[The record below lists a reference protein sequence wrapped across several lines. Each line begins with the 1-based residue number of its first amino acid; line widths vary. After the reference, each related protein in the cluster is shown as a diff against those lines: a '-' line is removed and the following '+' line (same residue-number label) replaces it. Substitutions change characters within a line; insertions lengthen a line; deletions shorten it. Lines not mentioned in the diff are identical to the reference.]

1 MATALPFQ
9 NKDSDKSKDKGSI
22 AYPDIHDIEAHLDR
36 LSGEITA
43 LTRTLAEYGN
53 GRFNEA
59 ADEASRLRGA
69 AAEKTAAVAASAR
82 QSLMSAEGDLEEQIR
97 TRPLAAIGIAAG
109 VGFLAAFLS
118 RR

>member
-1 MATALPFQ
+1 MATALPFK
-9 NKDSDKSKDKGSI
+9 NEDSGKTVS
-22 AYPDIHDIEAHLDR
+22 PDIHDIEEHLDR

-43 LTRTLAEYGN
+43 LTRALAEYGN
-53 GRFNEA
+53 GKIGEA
-59 ADEASRLRGA
+59 ADEAGRLRDA

-82 QSLMSAEGDLEEQIR
+82 QSMMSAEGDLEEQIR
-97 TRPLAAIGIAAG
+97 TRPLAAIGIAVG